1 MPAARVIVTDL
12 SQVGRRTLPPRESV
26 GFARGTSGSRPV
38 QRPVD
43 IAQLRRGPQRIAP
56 KMRARRTATQVKR
69 EVVAGEI
76 EAQRVPTTARDSQQT
91 MRMPPKAIRR
101 LPFDDHG
108 L

>member
-1 MPAARVIVTDL
+1 VLV
-12 SQVGRRTLPPRESV
+12 E
-26 GFARGTSGSRPV
+26 
-38 QRPVD
+38 
-43 IAQLRRGPQRIAP
+43 PQ
-56 KMRARRTATQVKR
+56 TQVKW